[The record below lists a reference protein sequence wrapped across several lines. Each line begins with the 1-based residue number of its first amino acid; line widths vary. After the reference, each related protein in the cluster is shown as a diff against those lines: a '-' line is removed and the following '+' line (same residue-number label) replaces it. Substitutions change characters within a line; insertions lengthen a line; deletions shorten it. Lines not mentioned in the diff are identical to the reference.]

1 MNISRRFILG
11 IVAFIVLVFILQL
24 QMPRKFV
31 WKFTAQHSDDEPFG
45 AMIFD
50 SLAKASMPNGYAVDR
65 RTFYQMA
72 HAKDSMRARNY
83 LLIGDDL
90 DLDSLNIACL
100 LRFAER
106 GSTVMLVASTLPSIM
121 DDTLHIYTNG
131 STWFRLDALKNQILR
146 NDSAL
151 YDTLH
156 WTGMPE
162 RFPPATYKAFATI
175 SGYNLTTTDSL
186 RWTTLAYIA
195 SYIPTTIEDDV
206 TASEDDAT
214 ASEDSV
220 LTVAEAQ
227 ANTIASQTDAV
238 VATNDAEYN
247 NSDLGSAAIRPWGK
261 GQIIVVTSNYLFTNY
276 GILDSETRPYI
287 FRLLSMISD
296 KPVVRKEFRY
306 QSDGELAQEMSPLR
320 YFFSQPPLL
329 WAWRLT
335 LAAILL
341 FLVFTA
347 RRRQRVIPE
356 YHSPANKQL
365 EFVQLIG
372 TLYHQRGDTTDIVR
386 KKYLYTA
393 ERLRRNYGV
402 DIEDTTDDAR
412 TFAVLARQTGLDA
425 EWIARLVRDLRAI
438 YFTDYDI
445 EEKKMKHYIDQ
456 MNKLW
461 KKE

>member
-1 MNISRRFILG
+1 MNISRRFIIG
-11 IVAFIVLVFILQL
+11 IVAFIVLVFVLQL

-31 WKFTAQHSDDEPFG
+31 WKFTAQHNDDEPFG

-50 SLAKASMPNGYAVDR
+50 SLARASMPNGYTVDR
-65 RTFYQMA
+65 RTFYQLA
-72 HAKDSMRARNY
+72 HAKDSLKPRNF
-83 LLIGDDL
+83 LLVDKYITI
-90 DLDSLNIACL
+90 DSLNMDCL

-106 GSTVMLVASTLPSIM
+106 GSTVMLVASTLQTEL
-121 DDTLHIYTNG
+121 DDTLHI
-131 STWFRLDALKNQILR
+131 STIGRSWFILKNLKDQLLR

-162 RFPPATYKAFATI
+162 RFSPVTYKVFSSISGGSLLIRDSLTWTPLANNTRYEQADEAYTMVADSTI
-175 SGYNLTTTDSL
+175 SVRSL
-186 RWTTLAYIA
+186 DGEAVEK
-195 SYIPTTIEDDV
+195 SNPVENK
-206 TASEDDAT
+206 TA
-214 ASEDSV
+214 
-220 LTVAEAQ
+220 
-227 ANTIASQTDAV
+227 AV
-238 VATNDAEYN
+238 
-247 NSDLGSAAIRPWGK
+247 RRWGK
-261 GQIIVVTSNYLFTNY
+261 GRIIVVSSPYLFTNY
-276 GILDSETRPYI
+276 GILDPESRLYV
-287 FRLLSMISD
+287 FRLLSMIGD

-306 QSDGELAQEMSPLR
+306 QSDAEMEREMSPLR

-335 LAAILL
+335 LLAIAL
-341 FLVFTA
+341 FLFFTA

-356 YHSPANKQL
+356 YQSPANKQL

-393 ERLRRNYGV
+393 EMLRRNYGV
-402 DIEDTTDDAR
+402 DIEDTTDDAH
-412 TFAVLARQTGLDA
+412 TFAVLARHTSLDA
-425 EWIARLVRDLRAI
+425 DRIGRLVRDLRAV

-445 EEKKMKHYIDQ
+445 EEKEMKQYIDQ